1 MITLSMTVEEVLLC
15 YPKMLPVFA
24 QHGLACPGC
33 SLAAFDSLEEAA
45 KAHDV
50 DLTALIRELND
61 TAAEACP
68 AGTFAQ

>member
-1 MITLSMTVEEVLLC
+1 MITPWMTVEEILLC
-15 YPKMLPVFA
+15 YPETIPIFA

-33 SLAAFDSLEEAA
+33 SLAAFDSLEQGA
-45 KAHDV
+45 KAHGV
-50 DLTALIRELND
+50 DLTTLIRELND